1 MSFPSHD
8 RAASRMIRASFLV
21 LVFFVASAS
30 ARAEAV
36 LGVSGSVVSVAPR
49 LEVRVLVTNRGDR
62 PAAPLDVAGELLGDR
77 SEARLASG
85 VAPGGSGALLLAF
98 SPAIARP
105 GTYALT
111 LLLEHPV
118 EGPPDGAGSPPV
130 ASQRAWLLLAL
141 GANPSPA
148 VRLAVDPLR
157 LDVRGDLAVRL
168 TSADG
173 GPHRVRLRALTARG
187 LRADGTGTEVAVPAH
202 GASPAVLPLVR
213 AGAPRGSRH
222 AILLVAEDLDGPVAR
237 ADVLAATV
245 EVAPDP
251 SLLPR
256 ARAWVLALGLLL
268 VAVALAAEVWRR
280 LRT

>member
-1 MSFPSHD
+1 
-8 RAASRMIRASFLV
+8 MIRAG
-21 LVFFVASAS
+21 FFAIAGLAAGAS

-36 LGVSGSVVSVAPR
+36 LDVSGSVVSVAPR
-49 LEVRVLVTNRGDR
+49 LEVSVVVTNRGDR
-62 PAAPLDVAGELLGDR
+62 PAAPLDVAGELLGER

-85 VAPGGSGALLLAF
+85 VAPGGSGALVLAF

-118 EGPPDGAGSPPV
+118 EGPPDGAGNPPV

-148 VRLAVDPLR
+148 VRLAADPLR
-157 LDVRGDLAVRL
+157 LDVRGDLAVHL

-173 GPHRVRLRALTARG
+173 EPHRVRLRALTARG
-187 LRADGTGTEVAVPAH
+187 LRAEGAGTEVAVAAH
-202 GASPAVLPLVR
+202 GASAASLPLVR

-222 AILLVAEDLDGPVAR
+222 AILLVAEDLEGPVAR
-237 ADVLAATV
+237 TDVLAATV

-268 VAVALAAEVWRR
+268 LAVAFGAEVWRR